1 MDEKPHLRL
10 APEPAPEPELPEN
23 VRLLPSSGNP
33 SADIQRQLN
42 EIIGYLS
49 PKPEPEPESE
59 PESEPEVVLTKAE
72 LARYWAELRA
82 RESARE
88 SAREPAQLEM
98 AAGLEEIPQGLRSRT
113 DSR

>member
-49 PKPEPEPESE
+49 PKPEPES
-59 PESEPEVVLTKAE
+59 ESEPEVVLTKAE